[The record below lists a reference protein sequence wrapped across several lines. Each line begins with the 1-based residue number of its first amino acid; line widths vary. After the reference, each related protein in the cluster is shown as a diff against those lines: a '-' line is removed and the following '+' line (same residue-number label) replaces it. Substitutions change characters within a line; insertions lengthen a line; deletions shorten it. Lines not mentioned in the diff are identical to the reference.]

1 MIFYKR
7 GFEFKVEEKFTV
19 SRGDVADLMALKSD
33 VMSVTSSGNILM
45 VGMYQLKKS

>member
-1 MIFYKR
+1 MVFYKQ
-7 GFEFKVEEKFTV
+7 GFEFKVEEKFTM
-19 SRGDVADLMALKSD
+19 SWGDIADLMALKCD